1 MIKVGITGG
10 IGSGKTYVCTVFEKM
25 GVPVFYADE
34 EAKKIS
40 ESDVVVSKIVETF
53 GASIL
58 RADNKLDRK
67 KLSERVFSNQ
77 PELQKLNAIIHP
89 LVKKRFENW
98 LEENGDNKYILKEA
112 AILFETGL
120 DKEMDSTITVIANK
134 ETRIER
140 VKKRSNLT
148 EAAIEKIM
156 ASQWSDEEKIKQSS
170 FVINNNTNE
179 LLLPQ
184 IISIHNTLIY

>member
-10 IGSGKTYVCTVFEKM
+10 IGSGKTCVCTVFEKM

-40 ESDVVVSKIVETF
+40 ESDAVVSKIVETF
-53 GASIL
+53 GSSIL
-58 RADNKLDRK
+58 GKDSKVDRK
-67 KLSERVFSNQ
+67 KLSEYVFSN
-77 PELQKLNAIIHP
+77 PGELKKLNAIIHP

-98 LEENGDNKYILKEA
+98 LVENGDKKYILKEA
-112 AILFETGL
+112 AILFESGL
-120 DKEMDSTITVIANK
+120 DKEMDYTITIIADK
-134 ETRIER
+134 EIRIER

-148 EAAIEKIM
+148 EEAIEKIM
-156 ASQWSDEEKIKQSS
+156 SSQWSDQEKIKQSS
-170 FVINNNTNE
+170 FVINNNANE

-184 IISIHNTLIY
+184 IISIQNALIH

>member
-40 ESDVVVSKIVETF
+40 ESDAVISKIVETF
-53 GASIL
+53 VASIL
-58 RADNKLDRK
+58 GADNKLDRK
-67 KLSERVFSNQ
+67 KLSERVFSN
-77 PELQKLNAIIHP
+77 PGELKKLNAIIHP

-98 LEENGDNKYILKEA
+98 LEDNGDKKYILKEA

-120 DKEMDSTITVIANK
+120 DKELDYIITVIADK

-148 EAAIEKIM
+148 GEAIEKIM

-170 FVINNNTNE
+170 FVINNNANE

-184 IISIHNTLIY
+184 IISVHNALFH

>member
-1 MIKVGITGG
+1 MPMK
-10 IGSGKTYVCTVFEKM
+10 KQ
-25 GVPVFYADE
+25 
-34 EAKKIS
+34 KKIS
-40 ESDVVVSKIVETF
+40 ESDAVISKIVETF

-58 RADNKLDRK
+58 GADNKLDRK
-67 KLSERVFSNQ
+67 KLSERVFSN
-77 PELQKLNAIIHP
+77 PGELKKLNAIIHP

-98 LEENGDNKYILKEA
+98 LEDNGDKKYILKEA

-120 DKEMDSTITVIANK
+120 DKELDYIITVIADK

-148 EAAIEKIM
+148 GEAIEKIM

-170 FVINNNTNE
+170 FVINNNANE

-184 IISIHNTLIY
+184 IISVHNALIH

>member
-34 EAKKIS
+34 ESKKIS
-40 ESDVVVSKIVETF
+40 ESDVVISKIVETF

-58 RADNKLDRK
+58 GADNKLDRK
-67 KLSERVFSNQ
+67 KLSEYVFSN
-77 PELQKLNAIIHP
+77 PVALQKLNAIIHP

-98 LEENGDNKYILKEA
+98 LEENVDKKYILKEA

-120 DKEMDSTITVIANK
+120 DKEMDSIITVIADK

-140 VKKRSNLT
+140 VKKRSNLAEET
-148 EAAIEKIM
+148 IEKIM

-170 FVINNNTNE
+170 FVINNNVNE

-184 IISIHNTLIY
+184 IISIHNALIH

>member
-25 GVPVFYADE
+25 GVLVFYADE

-40 ESDVVVSKIVETF
+40 ESDTVIGKIVETF

-58 RADNKLDRK
+58 GADNKVDRK
-67 KLSERVFSNQ
+67 KLSQYVFSNLD
-77 PELQKLNAIIHP
+77 ELQKLNAIIHP
-89 LVKKRFENW
+89 LVKERFENW
-98 LEENGDNKYILKEA
+98 LEENGDKKYILKEA

-120 DKEMDSTITVIANK
+120 NKELDYIITVIADK

-148 EAAIEKIM
+148 DAAIEKIM
-156 ASQWSDEEKIKQSS
+156 ESQCSDEEKIKQST
-170 FVINNNTNE
+170 FVINNNANE

-184 IISIHNTLIY
+184 IISIHNTLIH

>member
-10 IGSGKTYVCTVFEKM
+10 IGSGKTYVCNVFEKM

-40 ESDVVVSKIVETF
+40 ESNAVIIKIVETF

-58 RADNKLDRK
+58 DIDNKLDRK
-67 KLSERVFSNQ
+67 KLSERVFSN
-77 PELQKLNAIIHP
+77 PHELQKLNAIIHP

-98 LEENGDNKYILKEA
+98 LEEKGDKKYILKEA

-120 DKEMDSTITVIANK
+120 DKEMDSIITVIAGDLSALPLIVRR
-134 ETRIER
+134 TLL
-140 VKKRSNLT
+140 KKVMT
-148 EAAIEKIM
+148 P
-156 ASQWSDEEKIKQSS
+156 IKDR
-170 FVINNNTNE
+170 FR
-179 LLLPQ
+179 L
-184 IISIHNTLIY
+184 

>member
-10 IGSGKTYVCTVFEKM
+10 IGSGKTYVCNVFEKM

-40 ESDVVVSKIVETF
+40 ESNAVIIKIVETF

-58 RADNKLDRK
+58 DIDNKLDRK
-67 KLSERVFSNQ
+67 KLSERVFSN
-77 PELQKLNAIIHP
+77 PHELQKLNAIIHP

-98 LEENGDNKYILKEA
+98 LEEKGDKKYILKEA

-120 DKEMDSTITVIANK
+120 DKEMDSIITVIADK

-148 EAAIEKIM
+148 GEAIEKIM

-170 FVINNNTNE
+170 FVINNNANE

-184 IISIHNTLIY
+184 IISVHNALIH

>member
-10 IGSGKTYVCTVFEKM
+10 IGSGKTYVCNVFEKM

-40 ESDVVVSKIVETF
+40 ESNAVIIKIVETF

-58 RADNKLDRK
+58 DIDNKLDRK
-67 KLSERVFSNQ
+67 KLSERVFSN
-77 PELQKLNAIIHP
+77 PHELQKLNAIIHP

-98 LEENGDNKYILKEA
+98 LEEKGDKKYILKEA

-120 DKEMDSTITVIANK
+120 DKEMDSIITVIADK

-148 EAAIEKIM
+148 GEAIEKIM
-156 ASQWSDEEKIKQSS
+156 ASQWSDEEKTKQSS
-170 FVINNNTNE
+170 FVIINNANE

-184 IISIHNTLIY
+184 IISIHNALIH

>member
-10 IGSGKTYVCTVFEKM
+10 IGSGKTYVCNVFEKM

-40 ESDVVVSKIVETF
+40 ESNAVIIKIVETF

-58 RADNKLDRK
+58 DIDNKLDRK
-67 KLSERVFSNQ
+67 KLSERVFSN
-77 PELQKLNAIIHP
+77 PHELQKLNAIIHP

-98 LEENGDNKYILKEA
+98 LEEKGDKKYILKEA

-120 DKEMDSTITVIANK
+120 DKEMDSIITVIADK

-148 EAAIEKIM
+148 GEAIEKIM
-156 ASQWSDEEKIKQSS
+156 ASQWSDEEKTKQSS
-170 FVINNNTNE
+170 FVISNNANE

-184 IISIHNTLIY
+184 IISIHNALIH

>member
-10 IGSGKTYVCTVFEKM
+10 IGSGKTYVCAVFEKM

-34 EAKKIS
+34 EAKKLS
-40 ESDVVVSKIVETF
+40 ESDAVVSKIVETF
-53 GASIL
+53 GSSIL
-58 RADNKLDRK
+58 GKDSKVDRK
-67 KLSERVFSNQ
+67 KLSEYVFSN
-77 PELQKLNAIIHP
+77 PGELQKLNAIIHP

-98 LEENGDNKYILKEA
+98 LQENRGKKYILKEA

-120 DKEMDSTITVIANK
+120 DKEMDSIITVVADK

-148 EAAIEKIM
+148 EEAIGKIM
-156 ASQWSDEEKIKQSS
+156 ASQWGDEEKIKRSS
-170 FVINNNTNE
+170 FVINNNANE

-184 IISIHNTLIY
+184 IISIHNALIH

>member
-40 ESDVVVSKIVETF
+40 ESDAVISKIVETF

-58 RADNKLDRK
+58 GADNKLDRK
-67 KLSERVFSNQ
+67 KLSERVFSN
-77 PELQKLNAIIHP
+77 PGELKKLNAIIHP

-98 LEENGDNKYILKEA
+98 LEDNGDKKYILKEA

-120 DKEMDSTITVIANK
+120 DKELDYIITVIADK

-148 EAAIEKIM
+148 GEAIEKIM

-170 FVINNNTNE
+170 FVINNNANE

-184 IISIHNTLIY
+184 IISVHNALIH

>member
-58 RADNKLDRK
+58 RADNKVDRK
-67 KLSERVFSNQ
+67 KLSEYVFSN
-77 PELQKLNAIIHP
+77 PAELQKLNAIIHP

-98 LEENGDNKYILKEA
+98 LQENRDKKYILKEA
-112 AILFETGL
+112 AILFEPGL
-120 DKEMDSTITVIANK
+120 DKEMDSIITVVADK

-148 EAAIEKIM
+148 EEAIGKIM
-156 ASQWSDEEKIKQSS
+156 ASQWTDEEKIKQSS
-170 FVINNNTNE
+170 FVINNNANE

-184 IISIHNTLIY
+184 IISIHNTLIH